1 MSRKKKTTYNDMK
14 RLMKEMQEKM
24 QQERSRMSSVMSD
37 ALLTDEVTE
46 LLGDYSDTDLRR
58 IMQLVAGD
66 IRRYI
71 SQVNQ
76 EKMNKKK
83 HLDAEKRQKL
93 NVHSD
98 KYTSSTETVSYV

>member
-24 QQERSRMSSVMSD
+24 QQERNRMSSVMSD

-58 IMQLVAGD
+58 IMQFVGAD

-71 SQVNQ
+71 SQLNQ

-83 HLDAEKRQKL
+83 HVDAGKRQKL
-93 NVHSD
+93 NAQQD
-98 KYTSSTETVSYV
+98 IYRTSSETVSYV